1 MKTHFAKILP
11 ILLALSLLIGLVPLA
26 GLMASAE
33 VQAPPEGFTVVN
45 AGGKDHEI
53 DAQNHNDWQPANG
66 DVDLSGAAKNARLGF
81 YFDTTAIA
89 YDASQGDKNNY
100 AFYLDLWVKDGDGWK
115 GIAFSDDKME
125 RVFTRD
131 GKETT
136 VTGHIKGEEQAYFC
150 LPVNAT
156 GYIYMSL
163 GDDVDTSS
171 VVAMKLTPLWDWG
184 ANLPGKTI
192 KARNIGYLGAAG
204 PDDPQPTKEPELPES
219 YTVIN
224 AGGTD
229 HTIEAEND
237 PAWQP
242 ANGDVSL
249 TGAAKDARLGFSFDT
264 TDIAYDAAQ
273 GEKNNYAFVVDVW
286 VKGGSDWV
294 RIAFSDDKM
303 QRVFVR
309 DGKETTVTGHIEG
322 EEQANFCLPVNAKG
336 YILISLGTDVDT
348 SSVVAMR
355 LTTLKDQGK
364 NLAGKTVKARNIG
377 YLGKAAPEQPEQPEE
392 PDLPRDPEPFYG
404 DNYIVTNNNIQRL
417 HIENGMRNDLTLDLS
432 SNATAPAGAKAIA
445 FRYDTTR
452 IPDTTSRPER
462 HNHAAYWSLYAGDVP
477 FSGNID
483 KAEANGF
490 KFLKFRQVYRL
501 DDLFHQDSGQF
512 DWVNTIP
519 LRAVGYVLIDID
531 QIQDYA
537 QFYLK
542 RNVTVADI
550 GKLVML
556 QEWGWNEDLYDRDL
570 KISDVGYVMD
580 PEAFIAAY
588 QQSFKN
594 EYEQHPLAPAGDL
607 ELKVGAVEG
616 DFAELS
622 WGEADGAKRYLINR
636 YDKDGKYLA
645 TETTRRTK
653 LSLQGLD
660 KATAYRLQVLAIGE
674 NDAVLAASNVADI
687 TTLAQNVEP
696 YMKGLLEYDA
706 EFTATVRQN
715 GSAATVEW
723 EWIGG
728 VDSYAVHLYEK
739 NGDTLTF
746 VKREVRSDKTGSM
759 TFDGLEDGKTYIAQV
774 VSYDASGSIIYA
786 YAPTATFAAGG
797 QSTDEPGKTD
807 DGKDGKTDDSPVTG
821 VALPG
826 AVMLLAVLSGGAAAV
841 SRKRRG

>member
-11 ILLALSLLIGLVPLA
+11 ILLAMSLLIGLIPLA

-33 VQAPPEGFTVVN
+33 VQAPPEGFTVIN
-45 AGGKDHEI
+45 ADGVDHQTSE
-53 DAQNHNDWQPANG
+53 DNRNSLTMDG
-66 DVDLSGAAKNARLGF
+66 LDLTGASDKARLGF
-81 YFDTTAIA
+81 WFDTT
-89 YDASQGDKNNY
+89 DMEEDKSQGDKNNY
-100 AFYLDLWVKDGDGWK
+100 AFYLDVWVKGGSAWTN
-115 GIAFSDDKME
+115 IPFSDDKML
-125 RVFTRD
+125 RTFTRD

-136 VTGHIKGEEQAYFC
+136 VSGHVVYDEPSFLFN

-163 GDDVDTSS
+163 GSDVPLSS
-171 VVAMKLTPLWDWG
+171 VTAVSLRPEWNWG
-184 ANLPGKTI
+184 GNTFGKTV
-192 KARNIGYLGAAG
+192 KVRNVGYLS
-204 PDDPQPTKEPELPES
+204 PTVTVDQPKG
-219 YTVIN
+219 YTVYDADGCDYVVNDGSTNSCDVTGLTIP
-224 AGGTD
+224 AGDEVTKL
-229 HTIEAEND
+229 AFRY
-237 PAWQP
+237 
-242 ANGDVSL
+242 
-249 TGAAKDARLGFSFDT
+249 DARSIASDT
-264 TDIAYDAAQ
+264 AKGD
-273 GEKNNYAFVVDVW
+273 KNGYAFFFDVYR
-286 VKGGSDWV
+286 KGGSDWETISFQKV
-294 RIAFSDDKM
+294 STTRYIAMDGESKTLTERIDGVEPGYLFNLIAGTYGYMVIDLGEIKVKDIDAF
-303 QRVFVR
+303 RLR
-309 DGKETTVTGHIEG
+309 PEWGW
-322 EEQANFCLPVNAKG
+322 NAAS
-336 YILISLGTDVDT
+336 Y
-348 SSVVAMR
+348 
-355 LTTLKDQGK
+355 
-364 NLAGKTVKARNIG
+364 GKTIALRDIG
-377 YLGKAAPEQPEQPEE
+377 FVAEDSQQPEDSQP
-392 PDLPRDPEPFYG
+392 PRDPEPFYG
-404 DNYIVTNNNIQRL
+404 DNYIVTNNNVQNL

-445 FRYDTTR
+445 FRYDTTA
-452 IPDTTSRPER
+452 IPDEQTSMPDR
-462 HNHAAYWSLYAGDVP
+462 HNHASYWSLYAGDVP

-490 KFLKFRQVYRL
+490 KFLKFRQVYRQ
-501 DDLFHQDSGQF
+501 DDVFHQDSGQF
-512 DWVNTIP
+512 NWVNTIP
-519 LRAVGYVLIDID
+519 LRATGYVLIDID

-556 QEWGWNEDLYDRDL
+556 QEWGWNADLYDRDL

-594 EYEQHPLAPAGDL
+594 EYEQHPLDPAGSL

-636 YDKDGKYLA
+636 YDKDGKFLA

-653 LSLQGLD
+653 LSLQGLN

-687 TTLAQNVEP
+687 TTLAQNMEP

-706 EFTATVRQN
+706 EFTATVKQN

>member
-11 ILLALSLLIGLVPLA
+11 ILLAMSLLIGLIPLA

-33 VQAPPEGFTVVN
+33 VQAPPDGFTVVN
-45 AGGKDHEI
+45 ADGKDHEI
-53 DAQNHNDWQPANG
+53 DAQNHNEWQPANG

-89 YDASQGDKNNY
+89 YDATQGDKNNY
-100 AFYLDLWVKDGDGWK
+100 AFYIDVWVKGGSGWK
-115 GIAFSDDKME
+115 SIAFSDDKME

-136 VTGHIKGEEQAYFC
+136 VTGHIKGEEQSYFC

-156 GYIYMSL
+156 GYIYISL

-171 VVAMKLTPLWDWG
+171 VVALKLSPVYDWG
-184 ANLPGKTI
+184 TNLPGKTI
-192 KARNIGYLGAAG
+192 KARNIGFFGAATPG
-204 PDDPQPTKEPELPES
+204 QPGDPQPPKEAEQPKN
-219 YTVIN
+219 YTVYRAEGCDYTVN
-224 AGGTD
+224 GNSSNSCDVTGLTFPAGDG
-229 HTIEAEND
+229 
-237 PAWQP
+237 
-242 ANGDVSL
+242 VSKL
-249 TGAAKDARLGFSFDT
+249 AFYYDARSIVSDNAKGDK
-264 TDIAYDAAQ
+264 D
-273 GEKNNYAFVVDVW
+273 GYAFFFDIYRKDGSEWETVDFGKVGTTRYI
-286 VKGGSDWV
+286 VLDGEDQKLTS
-294 RIAFSDDKM
+294 RI
-303 QRVFVR
+303 
-309 DGKETTVTGHIEG
+309 DGKEPGYLFNLIAGTYGYLVIDLG
-322 EEQANFCLPVNAKG
+322 EIKVK
-336 YILISLGTDVDT
+336 DVD
-348 SSVVAMR
+348 AFR
-355 LTTLKDQGK
+355 LRPEWGWNDAAYGQTIKIRD
-364 NLAGKTVKARNIG
+364 IG
-377 YLGKAAPEQPEQPEE
+377 FVTDPAPQP
-392 PDLPRDPEPFYG
+392 PRDPEPFYG
-404 DNYIVTNNNIQRL
+404 DNYIVTNNNVQNL

-432 SNATAPAGAKAIA
+432 SNAKAPAEAKAIA
-445 FRYDTTR
+445 FRYDTTA
-452 IPDTTSRPER
+452 IPDEQTSMPDR
-462 HNHAAYWSLYAGDVP
+462 HNHASYWSLYAGDVP

-490 KFLKFRQVYRL
+490 KFLKFRQVYRQ
-501 DDLFHQDSGQF
+501 DDVFHQDSGQF
-512 DWVNTIP
+512 NWVNTIP
-519 LRAVGYVLIDID
+519 LRATGYVLIDIE

-556 QEWGWNEDLYDRDL
+556 QEWGWNADLYDRDL
-570 KISDVGYVMD
+570 SISDVGYVMD

-594 EYEQHPLAPAGDL
+594 EYEQHPLDPAGSF

-636 YDKDGKYLA
+636 YDKDGKFLA

-687 TTLAQNVEP
+687 TTLAQNMEP

-706 EFTATVRQN
+706 EFTATVKQN

-739 NGDTLTF
+739 NGDALTF

-786 YAPTATFAAGG
+786 YAPTAAFAAGG

-807 DGKDGKTDDSPVTG
+807 DGKTGKTDDSPVTG

>member
-171 VVAMKLTPLWDWG
+171 VVAM
-184 ANLPGKTI
+184 
-192 KARNIGYLGAAG
+192 
-204 PDDPQPTKEPELPES
+204 
-219 YTVIN
+219 
-224 AGGTD
+224 
-229 HTIEAEND
+229 
-237 PAWQP
+237 
-242 ANGDVSL
+242 
-249 TGAAKDARLGFSFDT
+249 
-264 TDIAYDAAQ
+264 
-273 GEKNNYAFVVDVW
+273 
-286 VKGGSDWV
+286 
-294 RIAFSDDKM
+294 
-303 QRVFVR
+303 
-309 DGKETTVTGHIEG
+309 
-322 EEQANFCLPVNAKG
+322 
-336 YILISLGTDVDT
+336 
-348 SSVVAMR
+348 R

-377 YLGKAAPEQPEQPEE
+377 YLGKATPDQPDQPEE

-432 SNATAPAGAKAIA
+432 SNAKAPAGAKAIA

-636 YDKDGKYLA
+636 YDKDGKFLA

-687 TTLAQNVEP
+687 TTLAQNVAP

-706 EFTATVRQN
+706 EFTATVKES
-715 GSAATVEW
+715 GSSATVEW
-723 EWIGG
+723 DWIGG